1 MRPLRTESLAMRF
14 GDLEIL
20 SGVDL
25 SADLGEV
32 VGLMGAN
39 GSGKSTLLR
48 LCAGLLLPGSGTVL
62 VQGHSAERAR
72 RRGWIGWSGVGEH
85 SFQRRLSLGEN
96 LTLCARLHGLRR
108 SERSRRIRELSEMLG
123 FEAQLRVPAARC
135 STGQR
140 QRAAVARALLN
151 RPPLVLLDEP
161 LRGIDP
167 ESAPRLA
174 RALREALRGSAVLWV
189 SHSRREIE
197 WVADRVLRLEKG
209 LLQPQEQR
217 VRVA

>member
-1 MRPLRTESLAMRF
+1 MLQIEALGMKF

-25 SADLGEV
+25 CANLGEV

-39 GSGKSTLLR
+39 GAGKSTLLR
-48 LCAGLLLPGSGTVL
+48 VCAGLLLPGSGVAL
-62 VQGHSAERAR
+62 VRGLPAERAR
-72 RRGWIGWSGVGEH
+72 QRGWIGWSAAGEH
-85 SFQRRLSLGEN
+85 SFQRRLSLGDN
-96 LTLCARLHGLRR
+96 LTLCARLSGLRQR
-108 SERSRRIRELSEMLG
+108 DWGRRIRELSEMMG
-123 FEAQLRVPAARC
+123 FEEQLQIPAARC
-135 STGQR
+135 SSGQR

-174 RALREALRGSAVLWV
+174 RALRETLRGSAVLWV
-189 SHSRREIE
+189 SHSHREIAS
-197 WVADRVLRLEKG
+197 VADRVLRFEKG
-209 LLQPQEQR
+209 LLRQQEQR
-217 VRVA
+217 VRAA

>member
-1 MRPLRTESLAMRF
+1 MEF

-25 SADLGEV
+25 CANLGEV

-48 LCAGLLLPGSGTVL
+48 LSAGLLLPGSGTVL
-62 VQGHSAERAR
+62 VRGLPAERAR
-72 RRGWIGWSGVGEH
+72 RRGWIGWSATGDH

-96 LTLCARLHGLRR
+96 LTLCARIHGLRR
-108 SERSRRIRELSEMLG
+108 REGWRRIRELSEMLG
-123 FEAQLRVPAARC
+123 FEAQLQVPAARC

-167 ESAPRLA
+167 DSAPRLA
-174 RALREALRGSAVLWV
+174 RALREALRGSAALWV
-189 SHSRREIE
+189 SHSRREME
-197 WVADRVLRLEKG
+197 SVADRVLRLEKG
-209 LLQPQEQR
+209 RLQPQEQR
-217 VRVA
+217 VRAA